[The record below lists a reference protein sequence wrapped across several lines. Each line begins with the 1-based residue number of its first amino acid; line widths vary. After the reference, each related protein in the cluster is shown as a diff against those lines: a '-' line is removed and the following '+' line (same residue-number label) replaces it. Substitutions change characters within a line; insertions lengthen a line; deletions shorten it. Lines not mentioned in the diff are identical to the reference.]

1 MNAVAVVLTA
11 LLGCASA
18 ARAQGV
24 EPATGTWRAVLDTPG
39 GELPFRL
46 ELVRDVWRWR
56 ATIVN
61 GEERIALDAVRIDGG
76 ELRIDIPHYAS
87 RITAR
92 MAPGGETLD
101 GAWIKRKLDG
111 EARVPF
117 RASRTDAPR
126 FARERAAESSV
137 TGRWRA
143 HFAASGDS
151 VLILSQDEAGRV
163 LGTVETPLGDWRHLE
178 GSFDGPRLRLSVFDG
193 AHAFLLDARRDDD
206 GTLRGGFWS
215 GDAWHEEWTA
225 RRDDDATLPDPFAAT
240 RWSPRVSLADVVL
253 PQVGEERDDDAPQ
266 ALPLGHP
273 SLWGRA
279 RLIVLFGSWCPNC
292 HDEAKALADLFQ
304 RFAGRGLVITGIAF
318 ELSGEFARDATQVR
332 RFAARHGVRWP
343 LFLGGR
349 GDKRAAGEAVPLLDA
364 LRAFPTTILLG
375 ADGEPRFVHSGWSG
389 PATGPS
395 HERLLAEFAS
405 RIDSALTEPAPD
417 VFAPL
422 RAIDEL
428 GESWYEHGLFAGGD
442 LVFSIDPPREATA
455 RHRVFGSGR
464 PVIADETTIARLA
477 GDVLAL
483 GGRALVFD
491 RDARVLRDPFDW
503 GHRFAPSRGDDEVPT
518 APFAGD
524 DEAVWRRMLAG
535 ASTLERREA
544 ITALAVRRGGA
555 SGSRAALDEALPLL
569 RDQDPLVL
577 RAAVWAIGR
586 CHESRAIPRLVELAV
601 HADSGVRREVARAL
615 FRMRDDEPAIGEALA
630 KMRDD
635 PDPAVR
641 TLARSVDR
649 PR

>member
-1 MNAVAVVLTA
+1 M
-11 LLGCASA
+11 
-18 ARAQGV
+18 
-24 EPATGTWRAVLDTPG
+24 LDTPG
-39 GELPFRL
+39 GELPFRI
-46 ELVRDVWRWR
+46 ELARDVWRWR

-61 GEERIALDAVRIDGG
+61 GEERIALDAVSVDGG

-92 MAPGGETLD
+92 IAPSGDTLD
-101 GAWIKRKLDG
+101 GTWTKRKLDG
-111 EARVPF
+111 EPGLPF
-117 RASRTDAPR
+117 RAMHGEVLR
-126 FARERAAESSV
+126 FAHEFAPGSSV

-143 HFAASGDS
+143 QFAQSGDAVF
-151 VLILSQDEAGRV
+151 VLTQDETGRV

-178 GSFDGPRLRLSVFDG
+178 GSLDGARLRLSVFDG
-193 AHAFLLDARRDDD
+193 AHAFLLDARRDDN

-215 GDAWHEEWTA
+215 GDAWHEAWTA
-225 RRDDDATLPDPFAAT
+225 QRDDEATLPDAFAAT
-240 RWSPRVSLADVVL
+240 RWSPRLSLADVVL
-253 PQVGEERDDDAPQ
+253 PQVGDERDDAAPQ
-266 ALPLGHP
+266 ALPLGHR
-273 SLWGRA
+273 SLWGNA

-292 HDEAKALADLFQ
+292 HDEADTLVRLFD
-304 RFAGRGLVITGIAF
+304 RFAARGLAITGIAF
-318 ELSGEFARDATQVR
+318 ELSGDFARDATQVR
-332 RFAARHGVRWP
+332 RFATRHGVRWP

-349 GDKRAAGEAVPLLDA
+349 GDKRTAGDSVPLLDA
-364 LRAFPTTILLG
+364 VRAFPTTILLG
-375 ADGEPRFVHSGWSG
+375 VDGELRFVHSGWSG

-395 HERLLAEFAS
+395 HERLVAEFES
-405 RIDSALTEPAPD
+405 RIEAALTEPPPG

-422 RAIDEL
+422 RAVDEL

-464 PVIADETTIARLA
+464 PVISEATTTACLC
-477 GDVLAL
+477 GDVLDL

-491 RDARVLRDPFDW
+491 RDAMVLRDPFDW
-503 GHRFAPSRGDDEVPT
+503 GHRFAPGNGDAEVPI

-544 ITALAVRRGGA
+544 ITALANRRGGA
-555 SGSRAALDEALPLL
+555 AGSRAALDEALPLL

-577 RAAVWAIGR
+577 RAAIWAIGR
-586 CHESRAIPRLVELAV
+586 CHETRAIPRLVELAA

-615 FRMRDDEPAIGEALA
+615 LRMRNDEPAIGEALA
-630 KMRDD
+630 GLRAD
-635 PDPAVR
+635 PEPAVR